1 LATGPVAPAY
11 LPGCVRC
18 PIPQKRLNQAVSAG
32 VCTAILYRLIADG
45 DLVVYCPEWDERKFC
60 TDYDA
65 SASIRPRNR
74 ATAPVRVLTPS
85 LA

>member
-1 LATGPVAPAY
+1 MSYPAGRAQ
-11 LPGCVRC
+11 PGRFC
-18 PIPQKRLNQAVSAG
+18 G

-45 DLVVYCPEWDERKFC
+45 DLVVYCPEWDEREFG